1 MDKKNICPFFLKGIC
16 KFGEKCKNAHILP
29 QNQSTPSVH
38 SNHNICKFFLMNSCK
53 NENHCKFFHGFGDSL
68 MHIKT
73 IENVTE
79 SQIITNLVK
88 MDNTKYIISD
98 EQSFIVRFAGNDE
111 EVKETLNKEEF
122 KIGKMIYSNN
132 KVIFGLKK
140 EG

>member
-1 MDKKNICPFFLKGIC
+1 MFIQYEYNINLIY
-16 KFGEKCKNAHILP
+16 KNAHILP
-29 QNQSTPSVH
+29 QNQPTPSIH
-38 SNHNICKFFLMNSCK
+38 SNHNICKFFLTNSCK

-73 IENVTE
+73 LENVTE

-122 KIGKMIYSNN
+122 KLGKMIYSNN